1 MLFVIAAPLIAFV
14 AGRYTAPEARAT
26 PIVTVKREVVARAV
40 PVEPVHCPTLPAD
53 VGEDVDKDD
62 EDDPDAIDVENTEAV
77 RLLEQESKRL
87 AMLETGL
94 GVRGGLRG
102 QVRDTRTGESLVG
115 VTVVASAGPG
125 SQTAITDEHG
135 YYEIMG
141 LEPASYV
148 VTLYYVDST
157 VEHRD
162 IVVSSSKVTP
172 LFAKID
178 SSAQPQQITINTHEG
193 ITIDT
198 NYVKDIPVSGRVFES
213 ALSADPCAIV
223 DNEGVTLDGVSD
235 GEGITFSGGT
245 TLENTYVIE

>member
-26 PIVTVKREVVARAV
+26 PIVTVKREVVAAAA
-40 PVEPVHCPTLPAD
+40 PVAVHCPTIP
-53 VGEDVDKDD
+53 EDVDVDEDD
-62 EDDPDAIDVENTEAV
+62 VDDPDAIDVENTEAV

-102 QVRDTRTGESLVG
+102 QVRDTKTGESLVG
-115 VTVVASAGPG
+115 VTVVASAGAG
-125 SQTAITDEHG
+125 SQTAITDENG

-148 VTLYYVDST
+148 VTLYYLDST
-157 VEHRD
+157 IEHRD

-178 SSAQPQQITINTHEG
+178 SSAQQQITINTHEG

-198 NYVKDIPVSGRVFES
+198 NYVKNIPVPGRVFES
-213 ALSADPCAIV
+213 ALSADPCAQI
-223 DNEGVTLDGVSD
+223 DNEGDTFSD
-235 GEGITFSGGT
+235 GEGVTFSGVT
-245 TLENTYVIE
+245 TLENTYVIDEVLE